1 MTETSLTDDD
11 RQVRAA
17 WVALRDHLELVGDL
31 DERLEQVSALY
42 SERLAAALSGD
53 DNRAWECADLL
64 QVAVSTL
71 YERKERLRL
80 ARPAATVGIPSHL
93 F

>member
-31 DERLEQVSALY
+31 DERLEQVIRALLGA
-42 SERLAAALSGD
+42 SCRCAIWRRQPRLGVCGLTPSSG
-53 DNRAWECADLL
+53 
-64 QVAVSTL
+64 
-71 YERKERLRL
+71 
-80 ARPAATVGIPSHL
+80 
-93 F
+93 